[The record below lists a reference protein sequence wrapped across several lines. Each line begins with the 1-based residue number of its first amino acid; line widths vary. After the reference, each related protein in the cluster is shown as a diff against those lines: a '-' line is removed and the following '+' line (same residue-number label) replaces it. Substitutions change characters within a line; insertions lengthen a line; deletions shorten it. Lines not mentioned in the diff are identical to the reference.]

1 MREKRDLEN
10 LQDDRL
16 DLCVERGVFWEQ
28 CFMFG
33 NGGTSDTIKED
44 SNGVINNDQDYQLM
58 SPMGAL
64 EPGGGDGRKKNMPPT
79 W

>member
-1 MREKRDLEN
+1 
-10 LQDDRL
+10 
-16 DLCVERGVFWEQ
+16 
-28 CFMFG
+28 MFG